1 MFEKFES
8 RSCNDNVVRKVA
20 EYVYMHLWETWKKWI
35 RERCAQS
42 VEK

>member
-20 EYVYMHLWETWKKWI
+20 EYMHLWETWKKWI